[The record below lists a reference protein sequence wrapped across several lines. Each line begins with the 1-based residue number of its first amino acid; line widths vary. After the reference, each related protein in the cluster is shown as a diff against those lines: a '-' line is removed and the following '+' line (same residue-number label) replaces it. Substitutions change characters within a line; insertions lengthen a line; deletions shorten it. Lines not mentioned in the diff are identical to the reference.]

1 MNSASFSGKSRE
13 SGRTVG
19 KNPVKRGREA
29 LVGRVDPGYVCL
41 HERPRP
47 AFDQL

>member
-1 MNSASFSGKSRE
+1 MNPAFFSGKSRE
-13 SGRTVG
+13 FGRAAG

-41 HERPRP
+41 YERPRP

>member
-1 MNSASFSGKSRE
+1 MKSAYFSGKSRE
-13 SGRTVG
+13 SKGVAG